1 VSVESVINPANLDEA
16 LTRAA
21 SLERLLVIT
30 DFDGTIAELVDDPE
44 TAIPVPKVV
53 ESLEYLAS
61 CRDTC
66 VALVSGRGRADL
78 LARVGAVRRAL
89 AIGSY
94 GAEWGDEYPRLTPE
108 EAEQL
113 DAAVEVLR
121 VLCADFA
128 GAWVERK
135 PVSAAL
141 HTRRLTPGDE
151 ARVVQAA
158 TGTIRALGLLS
169 DHPGKHV
176 VEFIVGVAAKGRA
189 ALRLAG
195 LHNAKAIVVLGDDVA
210 DEQMFAS
217 ARPPAEWVTIHVGSN
232 PTSARFRVKDP
243 HEAAHA
249 LAMLAAARAAARG

>member
-1 VSVESVINPANLDEA
+1 MSVDASTSAMTLDEA
-16 LTRAA
+16 LARAA
-21 SLERLLVIT
+21 SLARLLVIT
-30 DFDGTIAELVDDPE
+30 DFDGTIAELVDDPDA
-44 TAIPVPKVV
+44 AIPVPKVV

-61 CRDTC
+61 CKDTC

-78 LARVGAVRRAL
+78 LARVGTVRRVL

-94 GAEWGDEYPRLTPE
+94 GAEWGDEYPRLTPDE
-108 EAEQL
+108 VEQL
-113 DAAVEVLR
+113 DAAAEVLR
-121 VLCADFA
+121 MLCADYA

-141 HTRRLTPGDE
+141 HTRRLPAGEE
-151 ARVVQAA
+151 AKLMDAA

-189 ALRLAG
+189 AWRLVG
-195 LHNAKAIVVLGDDVA
+195 LHNADAVVVLGDDVA

-232 PTSARFRVKDP
+232 PTSARFRIKDP
-243 HEAAHA
+243 HEAARA
-249 LAMLAAARAAARG
+249 LALLAAARAAARG